1 MRGRVTATVKAIW
14 TTAGLLLTLADPL
27 RAQAVDP
34 GLVNTTKPAPEAAKP
49 APDAATPVATDAA
62 PDANAQVDFAADQLE
77 YQNDLDI
84 VTASGD
90 VRMSREGN
98 RVRADKIV
106 WNRKTGDVRAVGNV
120 QVINPGGDVA
130 YGDNVQLTDTL
141 KDGVVDN
148 LLLVMADGG
157 RIAARKGVQK
167 DGISTLT
174 TAAFSPCPVV
184 DDDGCPRQPSW
195 QIKAVRIVYDS
206 GRKRVRFY
214 GSQLDIFGVTIP
226 LLPVMKIRTGND
238 GGSGILMPDVEYTRT
253 NGVQIQIPYYLRIAP
268 NRDLMITPRIFSAA
282 PPALSGEYRALTT
295 RGAYRIGGFTTYSRS
310 IIAGAETGS
319 YEFRGYID
327 ASMKYQ
333 LDPLWS
339 ITGSLRRATDRT
351 LLRRYDISYDDRL
364 RSTISVERIGHESY
378 LALNGWAVQTLR
390 AGVDQ
395 GTIPIAL
402 PEFDYRRRFDDPV
415 LGGRIET
422 QVNMLA
428 LGRTAGQD
436 TQRAF
441 ASARWDLRRLTDLGQ
456 EVVFTAYGRGDIYNS
471 KENLLTTTPLY
482 RGLSGFQ
489 GRGIVAAA
497 AEIRWPLIGSL
508 WGGTQRLTPRLQFVA
523 SPKTR
528 NLEIPNEDSRAID
541 LEDSNLFALNRF
553 PGYDRWED
561 GPRVT
566 YGVDWNYDA
575 PRLSISANV
584 GQSYRLTSQTSLIPD
599 GTGLNERLS
608 DIVGRTTVKFRDVVS
623 LTHRYRLDKDGFAL
637 RRNEID
643 ATVGNDRTYALVGY
657 LRLNRNIGTALED
670 LADREEI
677 RVGGRVQ
684 IGKYWSVFGSATV
697 DLTDAAEDPTSLA
710 NGYQP
715 VRHRVGI
722 AYTDDCLDLGF
733 TWRRDYDSSGDSQ
746 RGNSFLLRLAF
757 RGLGR

>member
-1 MRGRVTATVKAIW
+1 MATTVKVIW
-14 TTAGLLLTLADPL
+14 TTAGLLLALADPAW
-27 RAQAVDP
+27 AQAVDA
-34 GLVNTTKPAPEAAKP
+34 GLAGTPAPKPETP
-49 APDAATPVATDAA
+49 APVSAA
-62 PDANAQVDFAADQLE
+62 PVVPDASGTDSANAQVDFAADSLE

-106 WNRKTGDVRAVGNV
+106 WNRKTGEVRAIGNV

-141 KDGVVDN
+141 KDGVVEN
-148 LLLVMADGG
+148 LLLVLADGG
-157 RIAARKGVQK
+157 RIAARRGVQK

-184 DDDGCPRQPSW
+184 DGDGCPRKPSW
-195 QIKAVRIVYDS
+195 QIKAVRVIYDS

-214 GSQLDIFGVTIP
+214 GAQLDIFGVTLP
-226 LLPVMKIRTGND
+226 LLPVMTLRTGEE
-238 GGSGILMPDVEYTRT
+238 GGSGFLMPDIEYTRT
-253 NGVQIQIPYYLRIAP
+253 NGAAVTLPYYLRIAP
-268 NRDLMITPRIFSAA
+268 NRDLMITPQFFSDA
-282 PPALSGEYRALTT
+282 PPAVTGTYRALTT
-295 RGAYRIGGFTTYSRS
+295 RGAYRIGGFATYSRS
-310 IIAGAETGS
+310 IIAGANSGT

-327 ASMKYQ
+327 ASTRYQ

-339 ITGSLRRATDRT
+339 ISGSLRRATDRT

-364 RSTISVERIGHESY
+364 RSTISIERIASDSY
-378 LALNGWAVQTLR
+378 FALNGWAVQTLR

-395 GTIPIAL
+395 GTIPTAL
-402 PEFDYRRRFDDPV
+402 PEIDYRRRFDDPV
-415 LGGRIET
+415 LGGRVET
-422 QVNMLA
+422 QINMLA

-441 ASARWDLRRLTDLGQ
+441 AGVRWDLRRLTDLGQ
-456 EVVFTAYGRGDIYNS
+456 EVIFTAYGRGDIYNS
-471 KENLLTTTPLY
+471 KENLLTATPLY

-489 GRGIVAAA
+489 GRAIGAVA
-497 AEIRWPLIGSL
+497 AEIRWPFIGSL

-523 SPKTR
+523 SPSTK
-528 NLEIPNEDSRAID
+528 NLEIPNEDSRSID

-584 GQSYRLTSQTSLIPD
+584 GQSYRLTSQTALIPD
-599 GTGLNERLS
+599 GTGLNDRLS

-623 LTHRYRLDKDGFAL
+623 LTHRYRLDKDGLAL

-643 ATVGNDRTYALVGY
+643 ATVGDDRTYALVGY

-746 RGNSFLLRLAF
+746 RGNSFLVRLAF